1 MRPLCLGMAAHRDRG
16 RDSNRQRDGRLRPRR
31 CIGLCQWVDGR
42 RGKHGSLKR
51 RSRGDLL
58 LGSGANKRHA
68 CLGTCG
74 SADLFRICH
83 HQCVGHSSR
92 RFCIFRNTRR
102 PIDACSKSNG
112 PCGGSASNSA
122 TLTYNASPGAIYDIE
137 VNAGGG
143 SGVGSGTWFASA
155 DPEAEIDPSFAYA
168 KDFTLEFSPGPNSG
182 AGGTNP
188 PPTVPEPS
196 NVTLLS
202 VGLSALL
209 GLRLMSKRQ
218 VG

>member
-1 MRPLCLGMAAHRDRG
+1 M
-16 RDSNRQRDGRLRPRR
+16 
-31 CIGLCQWVDGR
+31 
-42 RGKHGSLKR
+42 
-51 RSRGDLL
+51 
-58 LGSGANKRHA
+58 
-68 CLGTCG
+68 
-74 SADLFRICH
+74 
-83 HQCVGHSSR
+83 
-92 RFCIFRNTRR
+92 
-102 PIDACSKSNG
+102 
-112 PCGGSASNSA
+112 
-122 TLTYNASPGAIYDIE
+122 
-137 VNAGGG
+137 
-143 SGVGSGTWFASA
+143 GSGTWFASA

-196 NVTLLS
+196 NITLLF